1 MINVCWRT
9 CMPWLARSLTI
20 VSHPFFLCPAASLR
34 HMLLIAAA
42 WLQMLVDAQKMEME
56 ALELQVR
63 LAVHGNRLARLDN
76 PIMLDAFQ
84 KLKQTADHFMSF
96 EE

>member
-1 MINVCWRT
+1 M
-9 CMPWLARSLTI
+9 LA
-20 VSHPFFLCPAASLR
+20 
-34 HMLLIAAA
+34 
-42 WLQMLVDAQKMEME
+42 DAQKMEME

-84 KLKQTADHFMSF
+84 KLKHAAARFISC